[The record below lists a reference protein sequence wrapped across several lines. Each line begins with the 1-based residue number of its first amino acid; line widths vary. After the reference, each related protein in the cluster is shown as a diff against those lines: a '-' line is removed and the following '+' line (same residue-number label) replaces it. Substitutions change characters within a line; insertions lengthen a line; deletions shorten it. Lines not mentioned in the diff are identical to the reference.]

1 MPDTKKKTVIWE
13 NWAPKSNL
21 LLGTWKMWVSVT
33 NPITLIKS
41 DPKSL
46 KLDDAGCS
54 WAPICESIQENR
66 EAVMPISPSTPSLK
80 APGTVLPLSSHAL
93 CASISAASR
102 SSLLAPSRSTTILVA
117 RALVLWRFSSSTLQ
131 FAGKILKYLG
141 VADQKSKKI
150 FPTYQSSISWE
161 NPKSKSARIPK
172 GLVVPFTIDLMTI
185 TASIRAAAM
194 LSQAV
199 FRGTEEDTRHA
210 EIVLFL
216 DQCVPARRI
225 FPREGHVAGRSL
237 CLSKKKVH
245 TPWGFQQWGLYHM
258 HIYIYTTYI

>member
-1 MPDTKKKTVIWE
+1 
-13 NWAPKSNL
+13 
-21 LLGTWKMWVSVT
+21 
-33 NPITLIKS
+33 
-41 DPKSL
+41 
-46 KLDDAGCS
+46 
-54 WAPICESIQENR
+54 
-66 EAVMPISPSTPSLK
+66 MPISPSIPSLK

-141 VADQKSKKI
+141 VADQKSQKI
-150 FPTYQSSISWE
+150 FPTCQSSISWE
-161 NPKSKSARIPK
+161 NPLKIHKKSARIPK

-199 FRGTEEDTRHA
+199 FRSTEEDTRHA

-237 CLSKKKVH
+237 CLFSKKKSTH
-245 TPWGFQQWGLYHM
+245 PEAFSNGDYIICISIYIYIH
-258 HIYIYTTYI
+258 HIYI